1 MTEETIKEN
10 SFSIIIPVAERKN
23 LVQKTIK
30 SIQNQ
35 LFQNWELIVVDD
47 GSTDGT
53 KEVLDEIAKTE
64 ERMKVIHHPVRVQRV
79 KTRNDGMRAATKD
92 WICWLD
98 SDDEYVRTYLDSLNW
113 AINEYPDYK
122 IFHFGSLVCK
132 LRYYTVR
139 NTFDIKE
146 EGEGMERFKSGGIGA
161 GSFIFKRELLDEVG
175 YLPEPERN
183 TPYTFS
189 DICKQQTP
197 EIMEWF
203 GPLYMEGGKELGN
216 PWGEDW
222 YMFYK
227 LTRKN
232 KSKPLPFILYLN
244 YIRRSGFLH
253 QDDDLRRLAR

>member
-1 MTEETIKEN
+1 MEEQIKEN

-23 LVQKTIK
+23 LVQKAIH

-53 KEVLDEIAKTE
+53 AEVLDEIAKTE
-64 ERMKVIHHPVRVQRV
+64 PRMKVIHHPTRIQRV
-79 KTRNDGMRAATKD
+79 KTRNDGMKMATKD

-98 SDDEYVRTYLDSLNW
+98 SDDEYTRCYLDSLNW

-122 IFHFGSLVCK
+122 IFHFGTLVCK

-139 NTFDIKE
+139 GTFDIQE
-146 EGEGMERFKSGGIGA
+146 EGEGMQRFKSGGIGA

-183 TPYTFS
+183 TPYAFS
-189 DICKQQTP
+189 DICKKESP

-227 LTRKN
+227 LTRKH
-232 KSKPLPFILYLN
+232 KSKGLPFILYLN
-244 YIRRSGFLH
+244 YIRRSGFIH